1 MLFPQSSNDETAAET
16 VAETVAELVEAP
28 VEALVEAPVEAPVE
42 AIEVRP
48 FDMLKDRRAS
58 FCPFISASF
67 LALDQP
73 WSWRSRANASSME
86 EYSSL

>member
-1 MLFPQSSNDETAAET
+1 MLFPQSSIDEAAAET
-16 VAETVAELVEAP
+16 VAEL

>member
-1 MLFPQSSNDETAAET
+1 MLFTQSSIDKTAAET
-16 VAETVAELVEAP
+16 VAEL

-58 FCPFISASF
+58 F
-67 LALDQP
+67 
-73 WSWRSRANASSME
+73 
-86 EYSSL
+86 